1 MDVSGART
9 RQKEMP
15 VLLFLV
21 RLLSINEGCELLSV
35 YYIRKRC
42 ADRSYAWCSD
52 ENKVC
57 RSQVAVM
64 G

>member
-21 RLLSINEGCELLSV
+21 RLLSINEG
-35 YYIRKRC
+35 YIDTGR
-42 ADRSYAWCSD
+42 
-52 ENKVC
+52 E
-57 RSQVAVM
+57 Q
-64 G
+64 